1 MMFNVAYEIYKKQHP
16 ERKSH
21 YDIDWCKKIPAI
33 RYVNFEHW
41 NFPVEIDDD
50 ENNEFEE
57 FEKDNGNRIS
67 VNVYGIHND
76 VKNHCEDA
84 RKGTLCPS
92 KIVELVNM

>member
-1 MMFNVAYEIYKKQHP
+1 
-16 ERKSH
+16 
-21 YDIDWCKKIPAI
+21 
-33 RYVNFEHW
+33 
-41 NFPVEIDDD
+41 VEIDDD